1 MPELPEVETIRRNL
15 RQGWGETPSILGR
28 RIEGARLLW
37 ERSLAEPGPGEFLKR
52 VSGQTIT
59 EIGRRGKF
67 LVFSLSDDWLLIHLR
82 MSGDILIEPSNAPV
96 GPHYRAVFELEPDY
110 RMVFNDARK
119 FGRIWLLQQPQSLL
133 GRLGPEP
140 FDEDLDSATFH
151 RMLNSACRRLKPALT
166 DQSFLAG
173 LGNIYTDEALN
184 RARLHPLTL
193 TNRISPVEACRL
205 LASIRETLEDG
216 MRRNGTSIDWV
227 YRGGDFQ
234 NYLRVYGRK
243 GQACLE
249 CGTPIERI
257 LIGQRSTY
265 YCPNCQV
272 TAGEIRI

>member
-15 RQGWGETPSILGR
+15 RQGWRDTPSILGMQ
-28 RIEGARLLW
+28 IDGAKLLW
-37 ERSLAEPGPGEFLKR
+37 ERSLAEPGPNEFLKR
-52 VSGQTIT
+52 ISGQAVK

-82 MSGDILIEPSNAPV
+82 MSGDILIQPADAQL
-96 GPHYRAVFELEPDY
+96 GPHSRVIFDLRPDH
-110 RMVFNDARK
+110 RMIFNDPRK
-119 FGRIWLLQQPQSLL
+119 FGRIWLLQQPQTLL

-140 FDEDLDSATFH
+140 FDEGLDGASFH
-151 RMLNSACRRLKPALT
+151 RMLNSTRRRLKPVLT

-193 TNRISPVEACRL
+193 ASRIDPVESDRL
-205 LASIRETLEDG
+205 LVSIRETLEDAI
-216 MRRNGTSIDWV
+216 RRNGTSIDWV

-234 NYLRVYGRK
+234 DYLRVYGRK
-243 GQACLE
+243 GQACPE

-257 LIGQRSTY
+257 VVGQRGTY

-272 TAGEIRI
+272 SPGEIGI